1 MLLLK
6 NQTLGLN
13 EKPGSRAKA
22 IKIEKGKREVQLR
35 RERKGQLNW

>member
-6 NQTLGLN
+6 NQTLELS
-13 EKPGSRAKA
+13 EKSGIRAKI
-22 IKIEKGKREVQLR
+22 IKIEKGKWEVQLR